1 MLRITIRA
9 LRAQQLFKVSEPE
22 YLDKVRDLEMWQTI
36 EAGSSF
42 DTGCLATL
50 N

>member
-22 YLDKVRDLEMWQTI
+22 YLDKVRDLEMWKR
-36 EAGSSF
+36 SKR
-42 DTGCLATL
+42 DLAL
-50 N
+50 IRGA